1 MKVVSKK
8 IRASANG
15 EACSLR
21 VSPFCQDGET
31 VIPAHLNSNYRG
43 VGIKSPDIWIVYAC
57 YHCHSMLDASKVHP
71 RDQLR
76 ALQETQYKLMEKGL
90 MKIE

>member
-8 IRASANG
+8 IRASAKD

-21 VSPFCQDGET
+21 VSPFCQDDET
-31 VIPAHLNSNYRG
+31 VVAAHLNSVYRG
-43 VGIKSPDIWIVYAC
+43 VGIKSPDLWVVYAC
-57 YHCHSMLDASKVHP
+57 HHCHTMLDASKVHP

-76 ALQETQYKLMEKGL
+76 ALQETQYKLTEKGL
-90 MKIE
+90 LKIE